1 MDCEQ
6 CKFYNKDTLLVM
18 NYRIVYDVIKE
29 EVLPAAWD
37 DSKKEYCKNRTVMK
51 TLGNARIEWCGGNVT
66 NENNNRS

>member
-1 MDCEQ
+1 
-6 CKFYNKDTLLVM
+6 M